1 MFAYISNIYS
11 SSQKF
16 MPTNINNYLPSI
28 NFHFGEKKD
37 KDNHMRMMV
46 YTGAAMNRHYS
57 F

>member
-1 MFAYISNIYS
+1 
-11 SSQKF
+11 